1 MSPGDPGEEL
11 RHRPS
16 VPMPLT
22 VDPASGRTAGP
33 RSGGS
38 AGGASGARRGAD
50 ADETRFQS
58 DCARCVALCCSALA
72 FSRGDDFAHEKPAGK
87 PCRNLDENLGCSIHA
102 VLLERGYRG
111 CTVFECH
118 GAGQRVTQETF
129 GGGDW
134 REGEG
139 LRDAM
144 FAVFPLV
151 RQLHEVLWL
160 LTEARRRT
168 ADRPLLR
175 RIDALLD
182 RVDAQAASP
191 SVAVLRA
198 AVESSR
204 PAAGELLGAV
214 SREVR
219 RAHAPRR
226 RASGAWSR
234 VEPRGAYLG
243 TDFSEGD
250 LRAVELRG
258 ALLIAAKLRGADL
271 RWADLLGADLRDA
284 ELHGA
289 DLRHVLHLTQPQLA
303 AAFGDETTRL
313 PDSLTRPRHW
323 N

>member
-1 MSPGDPGEEL
+1 MSPGELSEPL
-11 RHRPS
+11 RHRPT
-16 VPMPLT
+16 VPMPRGAARSAG
-22 VDPASGRTAGP
+22 DPLGGSGR
-33 RSGGS
+33 
-38 AGGASGARRGAD
+38 GASADTARFR
-50 ADETRFQS
+50 S
-58 DCARCVALCCSALA
+58 DCASCVALCCSALA

-87 PCRNLDENLGCSIHA
+87 PCRNLDENLGCGIHSA
-102 VLLERGYRG
+102 LLERGYRG

-134 REGEG
+134 REGDD
-139 LRDAM
+139 LREAM

-160 LTEARRRT
+160 LAEARRRT
-168 ADRPLLR
+168 ADRSLIR
-175 RIDALLD
+175 RIDALFEQ
-182 RVDAQAASP
+182 VDAQAASP
-191 SVAVLRA
+191 DLVSLRA
-198 AVESSR
+198 AVETSR

-219 RAHAPRR
+219 RMHVPRR
-226 RASGAWSR
+226 RAPGAWSR
-234 VEPRGAYLG
+234 IEPRGVYLG
-243 TDFSEGD
+243 TDFSGSD
-250 LRAVELRG
+250 LRAIELRG

-303 AAFGDETTRL
+303 AAFGDAATQL
-313 PDSLTRPRHW
+313 PESLTRPRHW
-323 N
+323 G

>member
-1 MSPGDPGEEL
+1 MSPGELSEPL
-11 RHRPS
+11 RHRPT
-16 VPMPLT
+16 VPMPGGT
-22 VDPASGRTAGP
+22 ARSGR
-33 RSGGS
+33 
-38 AGGASGARRGAD
+38 GASADTARFR
-50 ADETRFQS
+50 S
-58 DCARCVALCCSALA
+58 DCANCVALCCSALA

-87 PCRNLDENLGCSIHA
+87 PCRNLDENLGCGIHSA
-102 VLLERGYRG
+102 LLERGYRG

-134 REGEG
+134 REGDD
-139 LRDAM
+139 LREAM

-160 LTEARRRT
+160 LAEARRRT
-168 ADRPLLR
+168 ADRSLLR
-175 RIDALLD
+175 RIDTLFD
-182 RVDAQAASP
+182 QVDVQAASP
-191 SVAVLRA
+191 DLASLRA
-198 AVESSR
+198 AVETSR

-214 SREVR
+214 SHEVR
-219 RAHAPRR
+219 RMHVPRR

-234 VEPRGAYLG
+234 IEPRGVYLG
-243 TDFSEGD
+243 TDLSGSD

-303 AAFGDETTRL
+303 AAFGDDATQL
-313 PDSLTRPRHW
+313 PESLTRPRHW
-323 N
+323 G

>member
-1 MSPGDPGEEL
+1 MSPGEFSEPL
-11 RHRPS
+11 RHRPT
-16 VPMPLT
+16 VPMPGG
-22 VDPASGRTAGP
+22 AARSGR
-33 RSGGS
+33 
-38 AGGASGARRGAD
+38 GASADTARFR
-50 ADETRFQS
+50 S
-58 DCARCVALCCSALA
+58 DCANCVALCCSALA

-87 PCRNLDENLGCSIHA
+87 PCRNLDENLGCGIHSA
-102 VLLERGYRG
+102 LLERGYRG

-139 LRDAM
+139 LREAM

-160 LTEARRRT
+160 LAEARRRT
-168 ADRPLLR
+168 ADRSLLR
-175 RIDALLD
+175 RIDTLFD
-182 RVDAQAASP
+182 QVDAQAASP
-191 SVAVLRA
+191 DLASLRA
-198 AVESSR
+198 AVETSR
-204 PAAGELLGAV
+204 PAASELLGAV
-214 SREVR
+214 SHEVR
-219 RAHAPRR
+219 RMHIPRR

-234 VEPRGAYLG
+234 IEPRGVYLG
-243 TDFSEGD
+243 TDFSGSD

-289 DLRHVLHLTQPQLA
+289 DLRHVLNLTQPQLA
-303 AAFGDETTRL
+303 AAFGDDATQL
-313 PDSLTRPRHW
+313 PESLTRPRHW
-323 N
+323 G

>member
-1 MSPGDPGEEL
+1 MSPGEFSEPL
-11 RHRPS
+11 RHRPT
-16 VPMPLT
+16 VPMP
-22 VDPASGRTAGP
+22 
-33 RSGGS
+33 
-38 AGGASGARRGAD
+38 GGAARNGRGAS
-50 ADETRFQS
+50 ADTARFRS
-58 DCARCVALCCSALA
+58 DCANCVALCCSALA

-87 PCRNLDENLGCSIHA
+87 PCRNLDENLGCGIHSA
-102 VLLERGYRG
+102 LLERGYRG

-134 REGEG
+134 REGDD
-139 LRDAM
+139 LREAM

-160 LTEARRRT
+160 LAEARRRT
-168 ADRPLLR
+168 ADRSLLR
-175 RIDALLD
+175 RIDTLFD
-182 RVDAQAASP
+182 QVDAQAASP
-191 SVAVLRA
+191 DLASLRA
-198 AVESSR
+198 AVETSR

-219 RAHAPRR
+219 RMHVPRR

-234 VEPRGAYLG
+234 IEPRGVYLG
-243 TDFSEGD
+243 TDFSGSD

-303 AAFGDETTRL
+303 AAFGDDATQL
-313 PDSLTRPRHW
+313 PESLTRPRHW
-323 N
+323 G

>member
-1 MSPGDPGEEL
+1 MPGGTA
-11 RHRPS
+11 R
-16 VPMPLT
+16 
-22 VDPASGRTAGP
+22 SGR
-33 RSGGS
+33 
-38 AGGASGARRGAD
+38 GASADTARFR
-50 ADETRFQS
+50 S
-58 DCARCVALCCSALA
+58 DCANCVALCCSALA

-87 PCRNLDENLGCSIHA
+87 PCRNLDENLGCGIHSA
-102 VLLERGYRG
+102 LLERGYRG

-134 REGEG
+134 REGDD
-139 LRDAM
+139 LREAM

-160 LTEARRRT
+160 LAEARRRT
-168 ADRPLLR
+168 ADRSLLR
-175 RIDALLD
+175 RIDTLFD
-182 RVDAQAASP
+182 QVDVQAASP
-191 SVAVLRA
+191 DLASLRA
-198 AVESSR
+198 AVETSR

-214 SREVR
+214 SHEVR
-219 RAHAPRR
+219 RMHVPRR

-234 VEPRGAYLG
+234 IEPRGVYLG
-243 TDFSEGD
+243 TDLSGSD

-303 AAFGDETTRL
+303 AAFGDDATQL
-313 PDSLTRPRHW
+313 PESLTRPRHW
-323 N
+323 G

>member
-1 MSPGDPGEEL
+1 MSPGELSEPL
-11 RHRPS
+11 RHRPT
-16 VPMPLT
+16 VPMPGGT
-22 VDPASGRTAGP
+22 ARSGR
-33 RSGGS
+33 
-38 AGGASGARRGAD
+38 GASADTARFR
-50 ADETRFQS
+50 S
-58 DCARCVALCCSALA
+58 DCANCVALCCSALA

-87 PCRNLDENLGCSIHA
+87 PCRNLDENLGCGIHSA
-102 VLLERGYRG
+102 LLERGYRG

-134 REGEG
+134 REGDD
-139 LRDAM
+139 LREAM

-160 LTEARRRT
+160 LAEARRRT
-168 ADRPLLR
+168 ADRSLLR
-175 RIDALLD
+175 RIDTLFD
-182 RVDAQAASP
+182 QVDVQAASP
-191 SVAVLRA
+191 DLASLRA
-198 AVESSR
+198 AVETSR

-219 RAHAPRR
+219 RMHVPRR

-234 VEPRGAYLG
+234 IEPRGVYLG
-243 TDFSEGD
+243 TDLSGSD

-303 AAFGDETTRL
+303 AAFGDDATQL
-313 PDSLTRPRHW
+313 PESLTRPRHW
-323 N
+323 G

>member
-1 MSPGDPGEEL
+1 M
-11 RHRPS
+11 
-16 VPMPLT
+16 
-22 VDPASGRTAGP
+22 
-33 RSGGS
+33 
-38 AGGASGARRGAD
+38 
-50 ADETRFQS
+50 
-58 DCARCVALCCSALA
+58 ALCCSALG

-87 PCRNLDENLGCSIHA
+87 PCRNLDANLGCNIHA

-118 GAGQRVTQETF
+118 GSGQRVTQETF

-134 REGEG
+134 RESDE

-160 LTEARRRT
+160 LSAARRRT
-168 ADRPLLR
+168 ANRRLLR
-175 RIDALLD
+175 HIDKLFEQ
-182 RVDAQAASP
+182 VDAQAASP
-191 SVAVLRA
+191 DVGVLRA

-204 PAAGELLGAV
+204 PAAGELFGAV

-219 RAHAPRR
+219 RTHEPRR

-234 VEPRGAYLG
+234 VEPRGVYLG
-243 TDFSEGD
+243 TDFSGAD

-258 ALLIAAKLRGADL
+258 AMLIAANLRGADL

-284 ELHGA
+284 ELYGA
-289 DLRHVLHLTQPQLA
+289 DLRHVLHLTQTQLA
-303 AAFGDETTRL
+303 AAFGDEATQL
-313 PDSLTRPRHW
+313 PDSLTMPRHW
-323 N
+323 R

>member
-1 MSPGDPGEEL
+1 MSPGELSEPL
-11 RHRPS
+11 RHRPT
-16 VPMPLT
+16 VPMPRGAARSAG
-22 VDPASGRTAGP
+22 DPLGGSGR
-33 RSGGS
+33 
-38 AGGASGARRGAD
+38 GASADTARFR
-50 ADETRFQS
+50 S
-58 DCARCVALCCSALA
+58 DCASCVALCCSALA

-87 PCRNLDENLGCSIHA
+87 PCRNLDENLGCGIHSA
-102 VLLERGYRG
+102 LLERGYRG

-134 REGEG
+134 REGDD
-139 LRDAM
+139 LREAM

-160 LTEARRRT
+160 LAEARRRT
-168 ADRPLLR
+168 ADRSLIR
-175 RIDALLD
+175 RIDALFEQ
-182 RVDAQAASP
+182 VDAQAASP
-191 SVAVLRA
+191 DLASLRA
-198 AVESSR
+198 AVETSR

-219 RAHAPRR
+219 RMHVPRR
-226 RASGAWSR
+226 RAPGAWSR
-234 VEPRGAYLG
+234 IEPRGVYLG
-243 TDFSEGD
+243 TDFSGSD

-258 ALLIAAKLRGADL
+258 ALLIAAKLRDADL

-303 AAFGDETTRL
+303 AAFGDAATQL
-313 PDSLTRPRHW
+313 PESLTRPRHW
-323 N
+323 G

>member
-1 MSPGDPGEEL
+1 
-11 RHRPS
+11 
-16 VPMPLT
+16 MP
-22 VDPASGRTAGP
+22 
-33 RSGGS
+33 
-38 AGGASGARRGAD
+38 GGAARNGRGAS
-50 ADETRFQS
+50 ADTARFRS
-58 DCARCVALCCSALA
+58 DCANCVALCCSALA

-87 PCRNLDENLGCSIHA
+87 PCRNLDENLGCGIHSA
-102 VLLERGYRG
+102 LLERGYRG

-134 REGEG
+134 REGDD
-139 LRDAM
+139 LREAM

-160 LTEARRRT
+160 LAEARRRT
-168 ADRPLLR
+168 ADRSLLR
-175 RIDALLD
+175 RIDTLFD
-182 RVDAQAASP
+182 QVDAQAASP
-191 SVAVLRA
+191 DLASLRA
-198 AVESSR
+198 AVETSR

-219 RAHAPRR
+219 RMHVPRR

-234 VEPRGAYLG
+234 IEPRGVYLG
-243 TDFSEGD
+243 TDFSGSD

-303 AAFGDETTRL
+303 AAFGDDATQL
-313 PDSLTRPRHW
+313 PESLTRPRHW
-323 N
+323 G

>member
-1 MSPGDPGEEL
+1 MPGGTA
-11 RHRPS
+11 R
-16 VPMPLT
+16 
-22 VDPASGRTAGP
+22 SGR
-33 RSGGS
+33 
-38 AGGASGARRGAD
+38 GASADTARFR
-50 ADETRFQS
+50 S
-58 DCARCVALCCSALA
+58 DCANCVALCCSALA
-72 FSRGDDFAHEKPAGK
+72 FSRGDDFAHEKAAGK
-87 PCRNLDENLGCSIHA
+87 PCRNLDENLGCGIHSA
-102 VLLERGYRG
+102 LLERGYRG

-139 LRDAM
+139 LREAM

-160 LTEARRRT
+160 LAEARRRT
-168 ADRPLLR
+168 ADRALLR
-175 RIDALLD
+175 RIDTLFD
-182 RVDAQAASP
+182 QVDAQAASP
-191 SVAVLRA
+191 DLASLRA
-198 AVESSR
+198 AVETSR

-214 SREVR
+214 SHEVR
-219 RAHAPRR
+219 RTHVPRR

-234 VEPRGAYLG
+234 IEPRGVYLG
-243 TDFSEGD
+243 TDFSGSD

-303 AAFGDETTRL
+303 AAFGDDATQL
-313 PDSLTRPRHW
+313 PESLTRPRHW
-323 N
+323 G

>member
-1 MSPGDPGEEL
+1 MSPDDPREQL
-11 RHRPS
+11 RHRPI
-16 VPMPLT
+16 VPMP
-22 VDPASGRTAGP
+22 VVGERAPGRAAGA
-33 RSGGS
+33 GGS
-38 AGGASGARRGAD
+38 GASRGLAHDDARFR
-50 ADETRFQS
+50 S
-58 DCARCVALCCSALA
+58 DCANCVALCCSALG

-87 PCRNLDENLGCSIHA
+87 PCRNLDANLGCSIHA
-102 VLLERGYRG
+102 ALLDRGYRG
-111 CTVFECH
+111 CTVFECN

-134 REGEG
+134 REGDE

-160 LTEARRRT
+160 LSAARRRT
-168 ADRPLLR
+168 ADRRLLR
-175 RIDALLD
+175 RIDALFAQ
-182 RVDAQAASP
+182 VDAQAASP
-191 SVAVLRA
+191 DVDVLRA

-204 PAAGELLGAV
+204 PVAGELFEAV

-219 RAHAPRR
+219 RTHAPKRR
-226 RASGAWSR
+226 GSGAWSR
-234 VEPRGAYLG
+234 VEPRGVYLG
-243 TDFSEGD
+243 TDFSGGD

-289 DLRHVLHLTQPQLA
+289 DLRHVVHLTQTQLA
-303 AAFGDETTRL
+303 AAFGDEHTQL
-313 PDSLTRPRHW
+313 PESLSRPRHW
-323 N
+323 GWL